1 MRLSSLARCLPAV
14 LLATAGA
21 AYAAPGDGMRANSYQ
36 QDRAACAQVSSAESR
51 AACIH
56 EAGAAQQAAR
66 QGQLAS
72 AEPGNYENNALQ
84 RCASFTDAADKSAC
98 VDRVRGGNTQ
108 GSVSGGGVLRETI
121 TTVPASPR

>member
-1 MRLSSLARCLPAV
+1 MRLLSLARCLPAV

-21 AYAAPGDGMRANSYQ
+21 AYAAPGDGTRSNTYQ
-36 QDRAACAQVSSAESR
+36 QDRAACAQISSAESK

-66 QGQLAS
+66 NGQLAS
-72 AEPGNYENNALQ
+72 AEPGNYDNNALQ
-84 RCASFTDAADKSAC
+84 RCASFTDAADKAAC

-108 GSVSGGGVLRETI
+108 GSVSGGGVLRETV